1 MNYPYTESLIQG
13 TVSQEITLREMVS
26 MLNEQLMLY
35 RDQTNQVML
44 NSLDTHDTIRL
55 LRLCK
60 ENKDLARQA
69 LTLMF
74 LQPGSPCIYYGTEVG
89 MTGGF
94 DPDNR
99 RCMIWDSTKQ
109 NHKMFQFVQKL
120 IAFRKENAQL
130 LSKGEIQWR
139 KVDDVHKIVEIER
152 RIDKQKV
159 KAIFNFGQDK
169 ITVDEDVLPAIE
181 QNFENGNLQPQGLV
195 IYKD

>member
-1 MNYPYTESLIQG
+1 
-13 TVSQEITLREMVS
+13 
-26 MLNEQLMLY
+26 
-35 RDQTNQVML
+35 
-44 NSLDTHDTIRL
+44 
-55 LRLCK
+55 
-60 ENKDLARQA
+60 
-69 LTLMF
+69 
-74 LQPGSPCIYYGTEVG
+74 
-89 MTGGF
+89 
-94 DPDNR
+94 
-99 RCMIWDSTKQ
+99 MIWDSTKQ
-109 NHKMFQFVQKL
+109 DHKMFQFVQKL